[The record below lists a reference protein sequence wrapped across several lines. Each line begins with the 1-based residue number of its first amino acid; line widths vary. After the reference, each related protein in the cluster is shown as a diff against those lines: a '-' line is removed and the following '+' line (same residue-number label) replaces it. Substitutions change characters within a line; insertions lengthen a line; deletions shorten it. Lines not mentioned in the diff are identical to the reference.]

1 MAKIQSFL
9 RSIPLFFIV
18 KIIALVAV
26 AAVIVAMLYA
36 YMSPLRISAD
46 IAKAKIQK
54 GEFDVILDV
63 RTQWERDNLGYRRG
77 SAHIPSGDI
86 EGQFPKLYPDK
97 ETRILAYC
105 NSGQRARRAAEK
117 LQAMGYK
124 HVNYIMGGY
133 TSIE

>member
-1 MAKIQSFL
+1 MAKAPSFL
-9 RSIPLFFIV
+9 RSISVLFILKV
-18 KIIALVAV
+18 VALLAVVAV
-26 AAVIVAMLYA
+26 VVAMLYA

-46 IAKAKIQK
+46 LAKAKLQK
-54 GEFDVILDV
+54 GEFDVVLDV

-77 SAHIPSGDI
+77 SAHLPSGDI
-86 EGQFPKLYPDK
+86 EAQFPKLYPDK

-124 HVNYIMGGY
+124 NARYILGGY
-133 TSIE
+133 TTIQ